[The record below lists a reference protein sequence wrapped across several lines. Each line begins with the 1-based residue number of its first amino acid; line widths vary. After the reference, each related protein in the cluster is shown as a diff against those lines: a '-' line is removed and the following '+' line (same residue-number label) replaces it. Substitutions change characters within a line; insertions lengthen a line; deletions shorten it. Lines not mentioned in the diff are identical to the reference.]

1 MSADRLNRWLALGG
15 NAAVV
20 IGLLLLVYELNQT
33 RELTQAQMRSEISRG
48 IYDLLAMTAN
58 NQQLADLMVRADGGE
73 PLTEAE
79 EFQFNSRTRAMFRY
93 FENVHYQYRVGLYDE
108 SEFERQRL
116 AWGNYMNGSVRAPG
130 VWCHYQHLVS
140 AEFAAELNAL
150 LTSDPCEPRDIAIA
164 DPGA

>member
-1 MSADRLNRWLALGG
+1 MSSDRLNRWLALGG

-20 IGLLLLVYELNQT
+20 VGLLLLVYELNQT
-33 RELTQAQMRSEISRG
+33 RELTRAQMRSEISPG

-58 NQQLADLMVRADGGE
+58 NEQLADLMVRADAGE

-108 SEFERQRL
+108 TEFERQRL
-116 AWGNYMNGSVRAPG
+116 AWRNYMNRSARAPG
-130 VWCHYQHLVS
+130 VWCIYQNLVS
-140 AEFAAELNAL
+140 VEFAAELNSL
-150 LTSDPCEPRDIAIA
+150 LEADPCE
-164 DPGA
+164 

>member
-1 MSADRLNRWLALGG
+1 MSSDRLNRWLTLGG

-33 RELTQAQMRSEISRG
+33 RELTRAQMRSEISDG

-58 NQQLADLMVRADGGE
+58 NPQLADLMVRADAGE
-73 PLTEAE
+73 PLTAAE

-116 AWGNYMNGSVRAPG
+116 AWANYMNGSARAPG
-130 VWCHYQHLVS
+130 VWCSYQHLVS
-140 AEFAAELNAL
+140 AEFAAELNVL
-150 LTSDPCEPRDIAIA
+150 LTSDPCE
-164 DPGA
+164 